1 VRLTSSPIL
10 RFEYRSPVDANPE
23 QPPLVVIW
31 AVIATENVDHMIEDT
46 EMTEAT
52 TAMKAVGVPLMTDT
66 LRIGTIDV
74 MTDRVITTAGMIDTT
89 EIMSADLATMTVD
102 RIVVVV
108 MVLLLIA
115 ETVDL
120 LPDIRNLMFDAFPS
134 FSRCNTAV
142 EPRMPFSTSGS
153 INQ

>member
-1 VRLTSSPIL
+1 MEAFHFLRSQQLQVWLTFSFDS
-10 RFEYRSPVDANPE
+10 
-23 QPPLVVIW
+23 
-31 AVIATENVDHMIEDT
+31 
-46 EMTEAT
+46 
-52 TAMKAVGVPLMTDT
+52 
-66 LRIGTIDV
+66 
-74 MTDRVITTAGMIDTT
+74 
-89 EIMSADLATMTVD
+89 DLATMTVD

-115 ETVDL
+115 ETVDP